1 MPKHRGRNSRGGVGK
16 LPVGPPGTMPS
27 IRTIGPPKQKSQVAV
42 PALAPV
48 AVAPVAPVAAA
59 PVAAAPVDVARST
72 VAVAKKHITA
82 ALMNAPQ
89 HVSNVISIVKDAW
102 HRKRSSVAP
111 LPVAHAPATGGRK
124 KRRRTRRAARKQHRR
139 TKRKQHRRTKGR
151 KQQRRRT
158 RRR

>member
-27 IRTIGPPKQKSQVAV
+27 IRTIGPPKQKSQVV
-42 PALAPV
+42 APV
-48 AVAPVAPVAAA
+48 AVAPVAVAPVAAA
-59 PVAAAPVDVARST
+59 PVAVADVARST

-82 ALMNAPQ
+82 ALNNVTP
-89 HVSNVISIVKDAW
+89 HVSNAISIVKDAW
-102 HRKRSSVAP
+102 NRKRSPVAP

-158 RRR
+158 RKR